1 MIAGG
6 ILVYA
11 YNLELFGG
19 VLHSDV
25 WFAVAW
31 GAFPVLVGA
40 YAQHWT
46 LSLAA
51 GVAAVA
57 AFFLSLGQR
66 ALSTPARMLRRRVN
80 EVAVRLSFPDGSE
93 AELGSADL
101 LAPLERALRYFVCAT
116 SAVAVAMVLAAR

>member
-1 MIAGG
+1 MVVGG
-6 ILVYA
+6 VLVYG

-19 VLHSDV
+19 VLHSDI
-25 WFAVAW
+25 WFAAW
-31 GAFPVLVGA
+31 RGGPSRCWSGA

-66 ALSTPARMLRRRVN
+66 ALARR
-80 EVAVRLSFPDGSE
+80 PG
-93 AELGSADL
+93 
-101 LAPLERALRYFVCAT
+101 PCA
-116 SAVAVAMVLAAR
+116 AG